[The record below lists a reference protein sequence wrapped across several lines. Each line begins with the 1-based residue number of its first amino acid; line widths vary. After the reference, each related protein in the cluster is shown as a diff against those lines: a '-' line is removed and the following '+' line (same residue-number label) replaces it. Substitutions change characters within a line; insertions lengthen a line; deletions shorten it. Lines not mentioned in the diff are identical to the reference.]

1 MQASTA
7 LTPGTRSTSA
17 LVEEMFVDAT
27 QNVKDVT
34 LRPLWPPAGVS
45 KHIWQTLVAFV
56 LAASPGS
63 MAFHSTAK

>member
-27 QNVKDVT
+27 QSVKDVT
-34 LRPLWPPAGVS
+34 LWPPAGVS